1 MRSFHVSLALD
12 NFEGKIQS
20 GRASIGIDYTIVRL
34 QQYVL
39 RILGSH

>member
-20 GRASIGIDYTIVRL
+20 DRASIGIDYTIVRL